1 MNHDEAHAETAEVG
15 EGRELAKGKAVEQ
28 TRVRTQCR
36 SALSRALDR
45 IRAAARKDRTRRL
58 TALGHHVYD
67 IERLREAYHSRNR
80 DATPGGDGQAW
91 AAYGDNLEANLRDL
105 SDRLKRGMY
114 HASPVERVD
123 IPKPDGRQRPIGIP
137 TLEAKLVQRATVE
150 VLNAIYGG
158 AFLGCS
164 YGFRPG
170 RSPHQALD
178 AVTGGIEKG
187 SINWVLDADIRGF
200 FEALDHGWL
209 VTCVEHRIGDRRV
222 VRHRRK
228 WLQAGVLEDG
238 TWRAQEEGTPQGGS
252 VSPVAANIYLHYVLD
267 LWAERWRRR
276 NARGEMISVR
286 DGDDF
291 IAGFEHRDD
300 AERFW
305 RELRARFQPFHLALH
320 PEKTR
325 LIECGRCAADRRK
338 RRDQG
343 KPETFEFLGFTH
355 ICSQTRTGKFTVRR
369 KTIAKR
375 LRTKLQEVKAAL
387 RRRMHWP
394 IPQQGAWLGRVL
406 RGHYRYYGVPRNGSL
421 LAVFHDRVMRYW
433 CQTLCRRSQ
442 RHRITWQRL
451 YALAEQWLPPPQ
463 IVHPYPA
470 QRLHVTTRGK
480 SPVR

>member
-1 MNHDEAHAETAEVG
+1 MRREQTHAAEVV
-15 EGRELAKGKAVEQ
+15 EGRELATGKTVEQ
-28 TRVRTQCR
+28 NRVRTQRR
-36 SALSRALDR
+36 SALHRALDR
-45 IRAAARKDRTRRL
+45 IRAAARRDRTTPL
-58 TALGHHVYD
+58 TALWHQVYD
-67 IERLREAYHSRNR
+67 IDRLREAYDGLNR
-80 DATPGGDGQAW
+80 DATPGGDGQTW
-91 AAYGDNLEANLRDL
+91 AAYGDNLEANLREL
-105 SDRLKRGMY
+105 SDRLKRGAY
-114 HASPVERVD
+114 HASPVERVY

-137 TLEAKLVQRATVE
+137 TLEDKIVQRAPVE
-150 VLNAIYGG
+150 VLNAIYEGD
-158 AFLGCS
+158 FLGFS

-170 RSPHQALD
+170 RSPHDALD
-178 AVTGGIEKG
+178 AVTVGIEKR
-187 SINWVLDADIRGF
+187 SINWVLDADSRGF
-200 FEALDHGWL
+200 FDAIDHAWL
-209 VTCVEHRIGDRRV
+209 VKLVEHRIGDRRV
-222 VRHRRK
+222 VRHLRK

-238 TWRAQEEGTPQGGS
+238 QWRAQEEGTRQGGS
-252 VSPVAANIYLHYVLD
+252 VSPLAANIYLHYVLE

-276 NARGEMISVR
+276 NARGDMIIVR
-286 DGDDF
+286 YGDDF

-305 RELRARFQPFHLALH
+305 RELRERFQQFNLELP

-325 LIECGRCAADRRK
+325 LMEFGRFATDRRK
-338 RRDQG
+338 RRGQG

-355 ICSQTRTGKFTVRR
+355 ICGKTSTGKLTVRR

-375 LRTKLQEVKAAL
+375 LRKKLQEVKAAL

-394 IPQQGAWLGRVL
+394 IPQQGAWLGSVL

-433 CQTLCRRSQ
+433 CQTLRRRSQ

-451 YALAEQWLPPPQ
+451 YALVEQWLPPPQ

-470 QRLHVTTRGK
+470 QRLHVTTRGR